1 MIFQKYLHGLASVDR
16 SLVKEL
22 FTRNLMKCLIN
33 QAAKEDRYL
42 HRAALKTLQSI
53 EKVVEAHPELLVPVL
68 KELIGTFGLYDFDQR
83 TASKTIESLLQWATP
98 ANSKK
103 ILKLLRDPVLN
114 LKEYDLSP
122 LFRLYLF

>member
-1 MIFQKYLHGLASVDR
+1 MLFQKYLHGLASADK

-42 HRAALKTLQSI
+42 HRAALKTLQSM
-53 EKVVEAHPELLVPVL
+53 EKAVEAHPELLIPIL
-68 KELIGTFGLYDFDQR
+68 RELIGKFGLYDFDQR

-103 ILKLLRDPVLN
+103 VLRLLREPVLN
-114 LKEYDLSP
+114 LKE
-122 LFRLYLF
+122 

>member
-1 MIFQKYLHGLASVDR
+1 MLFQKYLHSFASVDK

-42 HRAALKTLQSI
+42 HRAALKTLNSI
-53 EKVVEAHPELLVPVL
+53 EKAVEAYPELLIPVL
-68 KELIGTFGLYDFDQR
+68 KELIGKFGVYDFDHR
-83 TASKTIESLLQWATP
+83 TSSKTVESILQWATP

-103 ILKLLRDPVLN
+103 ILKLLREPIMN
-114 LKEYDLSP
+114 LKE
-122 LFRLYLF
+122 